1 LVFSSHAFLVF
12 LLLVLLG
19 YALVARIAPG
29 HAPKHFLTL
38 ASLVFYGF
46 WIPAYLLLLGGSVLV
61 NYALAG
67 LIRKNLGQARAYRW
81 LCMGVVLNLGLIGYY
96 KYLDFLITSLNW
108 GFGVA
113 LPLQH
118 ILLPIGISFITFQ
131 KISFLVDTY
140 RGKVGE
146 VPFPDFLFFIAFF
159 PQLIAGPIVTQ
170 SDFLHQVAQK
180 KVNWSLNPYC
190 LAVGFAI
197 FSAGLFKKTILADQ
211 ISPYA
216 DHLFNTAATGGAVG
230 FMDAWIGAM
239 SYSFQIYFDFSGY
252 SDMAVGLAF
261 LFGFRL
267 PINFFSP
274 YKAASIREFWRRWH
288 ISLSNFLR
296 DYLYISFGG
305 SRHGLMRTLF
315 ALLITMLLGGLWH
328 GANITFLVWGGL
340 HGLFLVINHL
350 YAHAGLQWGRFLGGD
365 NHIARL
371 VRHFLAV
378 IFVYLLVTIAWV
390 FFRALDLPTA
400 LRVLKAMFMLTD
412 YPSFTPTTYGVV
424 TFIWL
429 YFVLVWCLPNTV
441 QIFQRFGAYL
451 HAEKY
456 LGGHI
461 FTISPQA
468 SASVAVRANPVFDTS
483 HPNATPHPNVTAHL
497 NAMARTIP
505 VWAYRLNSFW
515 AILAAVSF
523 SVAWFALSN
532 LSPFIYFQF

>member
-1 LVFSSHAFLVF
+1 LGGSVNLVFSSHAFLVF
-12 LLLVLLG
+12 LLAVLLS
-19 YALVARIAPG
+19 YALMARLSPG
-29 HAPKHFLTL
+29 QAPKHFLTI

-46 WIPAYLLLLGGSVLV
+46 WIPAYLLLLAGSVAV

-67 LIRKNLGQARAYRW
+67 LIRKNLGLARSYHW
-81 LCMGVVLNLGLIGYY
+81 LCLGVVLNLGLIGYY

-108 GFGVA
+108 GFGLT

-140 RGKVGE
+140 RGKVGK

-180 KVNWSLNPYC
+180 DVDQKGAWSLNPYF

-216 DHLFNTAATGGAVG
+216 DHLFNTAATGGAIG
-230 FMDAWIGAM
+230 FMDAWVGAM

-261 LFGFRL
+261 MFGFRL

-305 SRHGLMRTLF
+305 SRQGMMRTLF
-315 ALLITMLLGGLWH
+315 ALMLTMLLGGLWH

-340 HGLFLVINHL
+340 HGLFLVVNHL
-350 YAHAGLQWGRFLGGD
+350 YAHAACDCGRFFGGSSRTA
-365 NHIARL
+365 HL
-371 VRHFLAV
+371 LRHLIAV
-378 IFVYLLVTIAWV
+378 IVVYLLVTIAWV
-390 FFRALDLPTA
+390 FFRAVDLATA
-400 LRVLKAMFMLTD
+400 IRVLRAMFFITD
-412 YPSFTPTTYGVV
+412 HPSFTPTGYGVV

-429 YFVLVWCLPNTV
+429 YFLLVWFLPNTV
-441 QIFQRFGAYL
+441 QLFQRFEAYL
-451 HAEKY
+451 HAERY
-456 LGGHI
+456 LE
-461 FTISPQA
+461 
-468 SASVAVRANPVFDTS
+468 RAESIIKPV
-483 HPNATPHPNVTAHL
+483 PA
-497 NAMARTIP
+497 
-505 VWAYRLNSFW
+505 WAYRLNAFW
-515 AILAAVSF
+515 AILAGVSF

>member
-1 LVFSSHAFLVF
+1 MVFSSHAFLVF

-19 YALVARIAPG
+19 YALVARIGASS
-29 HAPKHFLTL
+29 APKHFLTF

-46 WIPAYLLLLGGSVLV
+46 WIPAYLVLLGGSVMV
-61 NYALAG
+61 NYGLAG
-67 LIRKNLGQARAYRW
+67 LIRKNLGHARAHQW
-81 LCMGVVLNLGLIGYY
+81 LVLGVVLNLGLIGYY

-108 GFGVA
+108 GLGA
-113 LPLQH
+113 QLPLQH

-146 VPFPDFLFFIAFF
+146 VPFPDFLFFISFF

-170 SDFLHQVAQK
+170 SDFLYQVKQK
-180 KVNWSLNPYC
+180 KNAWSLNPYG

-216 DHLFNTAATGGAVG
+216 DHLFNMAASGGAIG
-230 FMDAWIGAM
+230 FMDAWVGAM

-296 DYLYISFGG
+296 DYLYISLGG
-305 SRHGLMRTLF
+305 NRHGFTRTMC
-315 ALLITMLLGGLWH
+315 ALLATMLLGGLWH
-328 GANITFLVWGGL
+328 GANITFLVWGAL
-340 HGLFLVINHL
+340 HGLFLVINHG
-350 YAHAGLQWGRFLGGD
+350 YVRSGLQWARFFGGS
-365 NHIARL
+365 NRVAQAF
-371 VRHFLAV
+371 RHLLAV
-378 IFVYLLVTIAWV
+378 LSVYLLVTIAWV
-390 FFRALDLPTA
+390 FFRAVDLSTA
-400 LRVLKAMFMLTD
+400 LRVLKAMFLMTD
-412 YPSFTPTTYGVV
+412 HPSFTPTTYGVV

-429 YFVLVWCLPNTV
+429 YFILVWCLPNTV
-441 QIFQRFGAYL
+441 QLFQRFAAYL
-451 HAEKY
+451 HAEEY
-456 LGGHI
+456 LSGR
-461 FTISPQA
+461 TL
-468 SASVAVRANPVFDTS
+468 AVKSLAEK
-483 HPNATPHPNVTAHL
+483 HP
-497 NAMARTIP
+497 
-505 VWAYRLNSFW
+505 WWSYRMNSFW
-515 AILAAVSF
+515 AILAAISF

>member
-1 LVFSSHAFLVF
+1 MF

-19 YALVARIAPG
+19 YAVAARFDESR
-29 HAPKHFLTL
+29 APKHFLTV

-46 WIPAYLLLLGGSVLV
+46 WIPAYLVLLGASVMV
-61 NYALAG
+61 NYGLAG
-67 LIRKNLGQARAYRW
+67 LIRKNLGQARAHQW
-81 LCMGVVLNLGLIGYY
+81 LGLGVALNLGLIGYY
-96 KYLDFLITSLNW
+96 KYLDFLISSLNW
-108 GFGVA
+108 GLGA
-113 LPLQH
+113 QWPLQH

-140 RGKVGE
+140 RGKVGQ
-146 VPFPDFLFFIAFF
+146 VLFSDFLFFIAFF

-170 SDFLHQVAQK
+170 SDFLYQLREK
-180 KVNWSLNPYC
+180 KNAWSLNPLG

-216 DHLFNTAATGGAVG
+216 DHLFNTAASGAPIG

-274 YKAASIREFWRRWH
+274 YKASSIREFWRRWH

-296 DYLYISFGG
+296 DYLYISLGG
-305 SRHGLMRTLF
+305 NRHGFKRTLC
-315 ALLITMLLGGLWH
+315 ALLTTMLLGGLWH
-328 GANITFLVWGGL
+328 GANVTFLVWGGL
-340 HGLFLVINHL
+340 HGLFLVINHG
-350 YAHAGLQWGRFLGGD
+350 YVRSGWQWGQFLGGQSRV
-365 NHIARL
+365 AKAF
-371 VRHFLAV
+371 RHMLAV
-378 IFVYLLVTIAWV
+378 LGVYVLVTIAWV
-390 FFRALDLPTA
+390 FFRAVDLSTA
-400 LRVLKAMFMLTD
+400 LRVLKAMFLITD
-412 YPSFTPTTYGVV
+412 HPSFTPTTYGVV

-441 QIFQRFGAYL
+441 QLFQRFAAYL
-451 HAEKY
+451 HAERY
-456 LGGHI
+456 LGGHNLRP
-461 FTISPQA
+461 TSGT
-468 SASVAVRANPVFDTS
+468 SSGTSSSVAGRANAFAHDASLKTPPVA
-483 HPNATPHPNVTAHL
+483 HPW
-497 NAMARTIP
+497 
-505 VWAYRLNSFW
+505 WAYRLNSFW
-515 AILAAVSF
+515 AILAALSF

>member
-12 LLLVLLG
+12 LILVLLG
-19 YALVARIAPG
+19 YALVARIDN
-29 HAPKHFLTL
+29 HSAPKHFLTL

-46 WIPAYLLLLGGSVLV
+46 WIPAYLLLLGASVLV
-61 NYALAG
+61 NYGLAG
-67 LIRKNLGQARAYRW
+67 LIRRNLGQTRAYSW
-81 LCMGVVLNLGLIGYY
+81 LVLGVVLNLGLIGYY
-96 KYLDFLITSLNW
+96 KYLDFLITSVNW
-108 GFGVA
+108 GLGLQ

-131 KISFLVDTY
+131 KISFLVDTH
-140 RGKVGE
+140 RGKVGA

-170 SDFLHQVAQK
+170 SDFLPQVAAK
-180 KVNWSLNPYC
+180 KSNWSLNPYF

-216 DHLFNTAATGGAVG
+216 DHLFNTAATGGAIG

-261 LFGFRL
+261 MFGFRL

-305 SRHGLMRTLF
+305 SRHGLTRTLR
-315 ALLITMLLGGLWH
+315 ALLMTMLLGGLWH

-340 HGLFLVINHL
+340 HGAFLVINHL
-350 YAHAGLQWGRFLGGD
+350 YAHTGLRWERLLGGD
-365 NHIARL
+365 HLVARGL
-371 VRHFLAV
+371 RHALAV
-378 IFVYLLVTIAWV
+378 LVVYLLVTIAWV
-390 FFRALDLPTA
+390 FFRAVDLSTA
-400 LRVLKAMFMLTD
+400 LRVLKAMFLISD
-412 YPSFTPTTYGVV
+412 HPSFTPTTYGVV

-441 QIFQRFGAYL
+441 QLFQRFEAYL
-451 HAEKY
+451 HAERY
-456 LGGHI
+456 LGGQI
-461 FTISPQA
+461 LATQSKLPI
-468 SASVAVRANPVFDTS
+468 VRAKVSLLASGADVKALEHKPVAPF
-483 HPNATPHPNVTAHL
+483 
-497 NAMARTIP
+497 
-505 VWAYRLNSFW
+505 WAYRLNSLW
-515 AILAAVSF
+515 AVLAAVAF

>member
-1 LVFSSHAFLVF
+1 M
-12 LLLVLLG
+12 
-19 YALVARIAPG
+19 ARIDAHRAPQ
-29 HAPKHFLTL
+29 HFLTV
-38 ASLVFYGF
+38 ASMVFYGF
-46 WIPAYLLLLGGSVLV
+46 WIPAYLLLLGASVVV

-67 LIRKNLGQARAYRW
+67 LIRRHLGQARAYSW
-81 LCMGVVLNLGLIGYY
+81 LVLGVVLNLGLIGYF

-108 GFGVA
+108 GVGLH

-170 SDFLHQVAQK
+170 SDFLHQVEQK
-180 KVNWSLNPYC
+180 KNRWSLNPYF

-216 DHLFNTAATGGAVG
+216 DHLFNTAASGGAVG
-230 FMDAWIGAM
+230 LMDAWIGAM

-296 DYLYISFGG
+296 DYLYISLGG
-305 SRHGLMRTLF
+305 SRQGLIRTLG

-350 YAHAGLQWGRFLGGD
+350 YAHSGLSWGRWLGGES
-365 NHIARL
+365 RL
-371 VRHFLAV
+371 AKALRQALAV
-378 IFVYLLVTIAWV
+378 IVVYLLVTIAWV
-390 FFRALDLPTA
+390 FFRAIDLPTA
-400 LRVLKAMFMLTD
+400 LRIFKAMFLITD
-412 YPSFTPTTYGVV
+412 HPSFTPTTYGVV

-441 QIFQRFGAYL
+441 QLFQRFEAYL
-451 HAEKY
+451 HAERY
-456 LGGHI
+456 LGGRILATASKAESSAGRH
-461 FTISPQA
+461 A
-468 SASVAVRANPVFDTS
+468 SADVPVSATEAMKRA
-483 HPNATPHPNVTAHL
+483 
-497 NAMARTIP
+497 MP
-505 VWAYRLNSFW
+505 VWAYRLNSLW